1 MHRRWR
7 SRRPDRRAARR
18 TGHGGGSNRSRMRYH
33 FPMRIILITGISG
46 SGKTVAL
53 NVLEDAG
60 YFCVDNL
67 PPTLLRELVAT
78 RIREGAQ
85 MLAVA
90 TDARSADSL
99 AGLPSDIA
107 WLRSHGHDVRVLFLT
122 AKTETLINR
131 YSETRRSHPLSHRLR
146 PGQNP
151 ADRLTL
157 TECILQEREM
167 LSGIESLGHVIDTS
181 GLSANKLRQ
190 WIKEFV
196 ASERAPLTIL
206 FVSFAF
212 KFGVPLDADLVFD
225 VRMLT
230 NPFYDAELRPLTG
243 CDAPVI
249 DFLQALP
256 MAVEMENDIR
266 GFVEKWLPAFRN
278 DNRSYLTIA
287 IGCTGGQHRSVYMV
301 ERLAR
306 YFEQSERVVR
316 RHRELG

>member
-1 MHRRWR
+1 
-7 SRRPDRRAARR
+7 
-18 TGHGGGSNRSRMRYH
+18 MRYH
-33 FPMRIILITGISG
+33 GPMRIILITGISG

-99 AGLPSDIA
+99 ASLPSDVQ
-107 WLRSHGHDVRVLFLT
+107 WLREQGHDVRVLFLT
-122 AKTETLINR
+122 AKTEALITR

-157 TECILQEREM
+157 TECIVQERDM
-167 LSGIESLGHVIDTS
+167 LDSVKELGHVIDTS

-190 WIKEFV
+190 WVKEFV
-196 ASERAPLTIL
+196 ASERAPLTVL

-225 VRMLT
+225 VRMIP
-230 NPFYDAELRPLTG
+230 NPFYDLRLRPLTG
-243 CDAPVI
+243 RDAPVI
-249 DFLQALP
+249 EFLDALP
-256 MAVEMENDIR
+256 MAAEMERDIR
-266 GFVEKWLPAFRN
+266 GFVEKWLPAFKN
-278 DNRSYLTIA
+278 DNRSYLTVA

-301 ERLAR
+301 ERLAQ
-306 YFEQSERVVR
+306 YFQPVERVVR